1 MSKVD
6 QFAKKRKNRLII
18 RTVVLLL
25 LLGAVIFA
33 IASKKTEK
41 VLAVGDYAPD
51 FEVVDLEGNKHR
63 LSDYQGEGVF
73 LNFWGS
79 WCGPCKT
86 EMPFM
91 ENQSKEFEEKGVH
104 ILALNIKDTR
114 LKAETFRDQYGL
126 TFPIAQDKDESI
138 RRAYNVIPLPT
149 TVLIDPDGKIID
161 IITKGIN
168 EAEIR
173 QAMESIQPK

>member
-91 ENQSKEFEEKGVH
+91 ENQSKEFKDKGVH

-161 IITKGIN
+161 IITKGISEN
-168 EAEIR
+168 EIR

>member
-1 MSKVD
+1 MSKSA
-6 QFAKKRKNRLII
+6 QIAKKKKRRLVV

-25 LLGAVIFA
+25 LVAAVIFA
-33 IASKKTEK
+33 IASKNTEK
-41 VLAVGDYAPD
+41 VLEVGDQAPD
-51 FEVVDLEGNKHR
+51 FEVTDLDGEKHK
-63 LSDYQGEGVF
+63 LSAYQGEGVF

-91 ENQSKEFEEKGVH
+91 EKLSKEFEDKGVH
-104 ILALNIKDTR
+104 ILALNLKDSR
-114 LKAETFRDQYGL
+114 LKAETFRDQYEL

-149 TVLIDPDGKIID
+149 TVLIDPTGKITE
-161 IITKGIN
+161 IITTGMD
-168 EAEIR
+168 EQRIR
-173 QAMESIQPK
+173 EAMESIQPK

>member
-6 QFAKKRKNRLII
+6 QFATKRRNRLII

-91 ENQSKEFEEKGVH
+91 ENQSKEFKDKGVH

-161 IITKGIN
+161 IITKGISEN
-168 EAEIR
+168 EIR